1 VRIDQ
6 GPSGVQTNL
15 ASWSP
20 RINGDGRYIVY
31 MSWATN
37 LVASDTNFAS
47 DIFFYDV
54 RAASTVRVSVDS
66 VGAQANGDSD
76 FPDVSS
82 DGNLVVFQSAAS
94 NLVAGDT
101 NGQTDIFLRNMSAG
115 TTTRIS
121 VDSTGAEANNFSFQ
135 PRISADGRFVV
146 FESAAS
152 NLVPGDTNGAWDV
165 FVRDLTANVTTRV
178 SVDSFGVEGNGTSGA
193 PSISADGRYVLFEST
208 ASNLVPG
215 DTNGASDV
223 FLHDNFTGVTSR
235 VSVGD
240 VGQQG
245 NGDSLISTISPSG
258 RLVAFSSAANNLV
271 AGDTNGDYDVFVR
284 DLVAGTT
291 TRVSTNSSG
300 GQAIY
305 GNIDPGSFYPAIS
318 GNDRYVA
325 FDSGASNLVAVD
337 VNPWPDVFVKD
348 LQTGVT
354 NMVSISTSGG
364 QGSFPSQS
372 GTSSITDDGRFV
384 VFYSYLDLVP
394 NDTNNMTDIYVR
406 DRNATGFTSLCDP
419 GVAGVNGCPC
429 ANAPSGSGRGC
440 DNSAGTG
447 GASLA
452 ASGLAYLSTDTV
464 VFTTSGEKPTA
475 TSVLLQG
482 TTIVSSGA
490 TYGQGVRCVGG
501 TLKRLFT
508 KSASGGSITAP
519 NFGGGDPTISARSAA
534 KGNVI
539 SAGSSRWYLVFY
551 RDPTVL
557 GGCPAAST
565 FNATQT
571 GRIDWSF

>member
-1 VRIDQ
+1 
-6 GPSGVQTNL
+6 
-15 ASWSP
+15 
-20 RINGDGRYIVY
+20 

-54 RAASTVRVSVDS
+54 HAASTVRVSVDS

-76 FPDVSS
+76 FPDVSG

-101 NGQTDIFLRNMSAG
+101 NGQTDIFLRNMAAG
-115 TTTRIS
+115 TTTRVS
-121 VDSTGAEANNFSFQ
+121 VDSSGAEANNFSFQ

-152 NLVPGDTNGAWDV
+152 NLVAGDTNGAWDV

-178 SVDSFGVEGNGTSGA
+178 SVDSSGVQGNGMSGA
-193 PSISADGRYVLFEST
+193 PSISADGRFVLFEST

-223 FLHDNFTGVTSR
+223 FLHDTLTGVTSR

-245 NGDSLISTISPSG
+245 NGDSRIATISPSG

-271 AGDTNGDYDVFVR
+271 AGDTNGDYDIFVR

-291 TRVSTNSSG
+291 TRVNTSSSG

-305 GNIDPGSFYPAIS
+305 GNVDPGSFYPAIS

-354 NMVSISTSGG
+354 TMVSVNTSGG
-364 QGSFPSQS
+364 QGSIPSQS
-372 GTSSITDDGRFV
+372 GTSSISDDGRLV
-384 VFYSYLDLVP
+384 VFYSYVNLVP

-406 DRNATGFTSLCDP
+406 DRNATAFTSLCD
-419 GVAGVNGCPC
+419 AGVDGVTVCPC
-429 ANAPSGSGRGC
+429 SNAPSGSDRGC
-440 DNSAGTG
+440 NNSAATG
-447 GASLA
+447 GASLS
-452 ASGLAYLSTDTV
+452 ASGISYLSADSL

-482 TTIVSSGA
+482 TTLVGSGA
-490 TYGQGVRCVGG
+490 VYGQGIRCVGG

-508 KSASGGSITAP
+508 KTAAGGSITAP
-519 NFGGGDPTISARSAA
+519 NYGAGDPTVSARSAA
-534 KGNVI
+534 KGNPI
-539 SAGSSRWYLVFY
+539 SAGQSRWYLVFY
-551 RDPTVL
+551 RDPVVL
-557 GGCPAAST
+557 GGCPAGST

-571 GRIDWSF
+571 GRVDWSL